1 MIPIVGLLLLGSAHT
16 ILAAESVDAQIPVA
30 VEVHIP
36 QNVTTS
42 ETPTVILKPE
52 SGAPMPSG
60 AKDQATLTFPTAGG
74 KMTFPA
80 ITFICTAI
88 SVRSSVRKKAIT
100 TENCMWSIPLWM
112 LPAKKPQ

>member
-1 MIPIVGLLLLGSAHT
+1 MKLKKLLMIPIVGLLLLGSAHT

-52 SGAPMPSG
+52 SGAPMPS
-60 AKDQATLTFPTAGG
+60 
-74 KMTFPA
+74 
-80 ITFICTAI
+80 C
-88 SVRSSVRKKAIT
+88 
-100 TENCMWSIPLWM
+100 
-112 LPAKKPQ
+112 